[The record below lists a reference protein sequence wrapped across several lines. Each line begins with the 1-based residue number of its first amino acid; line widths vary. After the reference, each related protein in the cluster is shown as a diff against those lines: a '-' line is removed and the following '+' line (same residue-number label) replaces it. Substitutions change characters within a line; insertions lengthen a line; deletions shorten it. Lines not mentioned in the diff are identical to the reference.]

1 LKLKTTYSLKKILLL
16 FPIWWLFW
24 AIMQIFVLHRLGISW
39 NIALVDGVISNALL
53 SILVLSFVIFYRY
66 YQPGTSNRIL
76 RLFHGLAVT
85 IIYSILLNWIFQFLF
100 STNSEY
106 LSFVEKSM
114 PIRSMYAFLMMA
126 FISVLSWVLSQ
137 IEEKQV
143 QDLRKAET
151 DQIAIEVELVRLR
164 QQLQPH
170 FLFNSLNSIS
180 ALAGS
185 RPNEAREMIQKLSD
199 FLRGTLKKDEQKKV
213 TLKEELEH
221 LNLYLDIEK
230 VRFGYRLQ
238 TKLNIDENTLS
249 IKLPPMLIQ
258 PIVENAIKFGLYD
271 TIDSITINIDA
282 TIENEL
288 LCITVKNPFDSETVK
303 ANEGLGFGLTSIQR
317 RLQLL
322 YARNDLM
329 LTEKKENV
337 FTTTLK
343 IPQQLL

>member
-1 LKLKTTYSLKKILLL
+1 MKQKTTYSFKKIKLL

-39 NIALVDGVISNALL
+39 NIAIVDGVISNALL
-53 SILVLSFVIFYRY
+53 SILVISIAIFYRY

-85 IIYSILLNWIFQFLF
+85 MIYSIVLHWIFHFLF
-100 STNSEY
+100 LTNSEY

-126 FISVLSWVLSQ
+126 FILVLSWVLSQ
-137 IEEKQV
+137 MEEKQA
-143 QDLRKAET
+143 QDQRKAET

-185 RPNEAREMIQKLSD
+185 KPNEAREMIQKLSD
-199 FLRGTLKKDEQKKV
+199 FLRGTLKKDEQKTV

-230 VRFGYRLQ
+230 IRFGYRLQ
-238 TKLNIDENTLS
+238 TKLNIDEKSLS
-249 IKLPPMLIQ
+249 LKLPPLLIQ

-271 TIDSITINIDA
+271 TIDAITISIDA

-288 LCITVKNPFDSETVK
+288 LCITVKNPFDSETLK

-337 FTTTLK
+337 FTTILK
-343 IPQQLL
+343 IPYQLL

>member
-1 LKLKTTYSLKKILLL
+1 
-16 FPIWWLFW
+16 
-24 AIMQIFVLHRLGISW
+24 MQIFVLHRLGIPW
-39 NIALVDGVISNALL
+39 NIALVDGFVSNALL
-53 SILVLSFVIFYRY
+53 SILVLSVVIFYRY
-66 YQPGTSNRIL
+66 YQPGTSNRML

-85 IIYSILLNWIFQFLF
+85 ILYTILLNWLFHFLF
-100 STNSEY
+100 SANVEY

-114 PIRSMYAFLMMA
+114 PIRSMYAFLMVA
-126 FISVLSWVLSQ
+126 FISVLNWVLSQ
-137 IEEKQV
+137 MEEKQA
-143 QDLRKAET
+143 QDQRKAET

-199 FLRGTLKKDEQKKV
+199 FLRGTLKKEEQKTV

-238 TKLNIDENTLS
+238 TKLNIDEKTLS
-249 IKLPPMLIQ
+249 LKLPPLLIQ

-271 TIDSITINIDA
+271 TIDAITISIDA
-282 TIENEL
+282 IVENNL
-288 LCITVKNPFDSETVK
+288 LCISVKNPYDSETLK

-329 LTEKKENV
+329 FTEKKENI
-337 FTTTLK
+337 FTATLK

>member
-1 LKLKTTYSLKKILLL
+1 
-16 FPIWWLFW
+16 
-24 AIMQIFVLHRLGISW
+24 MQIFVLHRLGISW
-39 NIALVDGVISNALL
+39 NIAIVDGIVSNALL
-53 SILVLSFVIFYRY
+53 SILVLSVVIFYRY
-66 YQPGTSNRIL
+66 YQPGTSNRL
-76 RLFHGLAVT
+76 FRLFHGLGVT
-85 IIYSILLNWIFQFLF
+85 ILYSILLNWLFHFIF
-100 STNSEY
+100 SANNEY
-106 LSFVEKSM
+106 LSFIEKSM
-114 PIRSMYAFLMMA
+114 PIRLMYAFLMVA
-126 FISVLSWVLSQ
+126 FISVLNWMFSQ
-137 IEEKQV
+137 MEEKQT
-143 QDLRKAET
+143 QDQRKAET
-151 DQIAIEVELVRLR
+151 DQIVIEVELVRLR

-185 RPNEAREMIQKLSD
+185 KPNEAREMIQKLSD
-199 FLRGTLKKDEQKKV
+199 FLRGTLKKEEQKIV

-238 TKLNIDENTLS
+238 TILNVDEKTLFL
-249 IKLPPMLIQ
+249 KLPPLLIQ

-271 TIDSITINIDA
+271 TIDAITISIDA

-288 LCITVKNPFDSETVK
+288 LCISVKNPYDSETLR

-329 LTEKKENV
+329 LTEKKENI
-337 FTTTLK
+337 FTATLK

>member
-1 LKLKTTYSLKKILLL
+1 MKLKTTYSLKKILLL

>member
-1 LKLKTTYSLKKILLL
+1 MKIQTTYSFKKIILL

-24 AIMQIFVLHRLGISW
+24 ALMQIFVLHRLGISW
-39 NIALVDGVISNALL
+39 NVALVDGFVSNALL
-53 SILVLSFVIFYRY
+53 SVLVLSVVIFYRY
-66 YQPGTSNRIL
+66 YQPGTSNRML

-85 IIYSILLNWIFQFLF
+85 ILYSFLLNWLFHFLF
-100 STNSEY
+100 SANTEY

-114 PIRSMYAFLMMA
+114 PIRSMYAFLMVA
-126 FISVLSWVLSQ
+126 FISVLNWVLSQ
-137 IEEKQV
+137 MEEKQT
-143 QDLRKAET
+143 QDQRKAET

-185 RPNEAREMIQKLSD
+185 KPNEAREMIQKLSD
-199 FLRGTLKKDEQKKV
+199 FLRGTLKKEEQKIV

-238 TKLNIDENTLS
+238 TILNINEKTLS
-249 IKLPPMLIQ
+249 LKLPPLLIQ

-271 TIDSITINIDA
+271 TIDAITISIDV
-282 TIENEL
+282 TIEKEL
-288 LCITVKNPFDSETVK
+288 LCITVKNPYDSETLK

-322 YARNDLM
+322 YVRNDLM

-337 FTTTLK
+337 FTATLK
-343 IPQQLL
+343 IPQPLL

>member
-1 LKLKTTYSLKKILLL
+1 
-16 FPIWWLFW
+16 
-24 AIMQIFVLHRLGISW
+24 MQIFVLHRLGIPW
-39 NIALVDGVISNALL
+39 NIALVDGFVSNALL
-53 SILVLSFVIFYRY
+53 SILVLSVVIFYRY
-66 YQPGTSNRIL
+66 YQPGTSNRML

-85 IIYSILLNWIFQFLF
+85 ILYTILLNWLFHFLF
-100 STNSEY
+100 SANVEY

-114 PIRSMYAFLMMA
+114 PIRSMYAFLMVA
-126 FISVLSWVLSQ
+126 FISVLNWVLSQ
-137 IEEKQV
+137 MEEKQA
-143 QDLRKAET
+143 QDQRKAET

-199 FLRGTLKKDEQKKV
+199 FLRGTLKKEEQKTV

-238 TKLNIDENTLS
+238 TKLNIHENTLS
-249 IKLPPMLIQ
+249 LKLPPLLIQ

-271 TIDSITINIDA
+271 TIDAITISIDA
-282 TIENEL
+282 IVENNL
-288 LCITVKNPFDSETVK
+288 LCISVKNPYDSETLK

-329 LTEKKENV
+329 FTEKKENI
-337 FTTTLK
+337 FTATLK

>member
-185 RPNEAREMIQKLSD
+185 RPNEARDMI
-199 FLRGTLKKDEQKKV
+199 GNLKKYEQKKV

>member
-137 IEEKQV
+137 IEDKQV

>member
-1 LKLKTTYSLKKILLL
+1 
-16 FPIWWLFW
+16 
-24 AIMQIFVLHRLGISW
+24 MQIFVLHRLGISW
-39 NIALVDGVISNALL
+39 NIAIVDGVISNALL
-53 SILVLSFVIFYRY
+53 SILVISIAIFYRY

-85 IIYSILLNWIFQFLF
+85 MIYSIVLHWIFHFLF
-100 STNSEY
+100 LTNSEY

-126 FISVLSWVLSQ
+126 FILVLSWVLSQ
-137 IEEKQV
+137 MEEKQA
-143 QDLRKAET
+143 QDQRKAET

-185 RPNEAREMIQKLSD
+185 KPNEAREMIQKLSD
-199 FLRGTLKKDEQKKV
+199 FLRGTLKKDEQKTV

-230 VRFGYRLQ
+230 IRFGYRLQ
-238 TKLNIDENTLS
+238 TKLIIDEKTLS
-249 IKLPPMLIQ
+249 LKLPPLLIQ

-271 TIDSITINIDA
+271 TIDAITISIDA

-288 LCITVKNPFDSETVK
+288 LCITVKNPFDSETLK

-337 FTTTLK
+337 FTTILK
-343 IPQQLL
+343 IPYQLL